1 MNLRFAIIL
10 LCAPLANITSAQSA
24 LYRQGMAT
32 KALWPMMESVH
43 KKNKATDSYTYKEF
57 IYVANGQWTELDE
70 TVITAL
76 QAELPIGRTVTVIKD
91 GTTVEALRAA
101 NPAAHIFFFE
111 VRKNV
116 MIEKQTGTGAATGSS
131 TRYALD
137 FKMHDESGSCQAVEV
152 NHLICFPPDVIAKIL
167 VKNVLQLHVAMGAF
181 LDAGHKDHYE
191 DMQTAYVDDIVSLKD
206 KTLTVASTDLNV
218 DEAAMKGAYTGTIQ
232 TKSKEEVYEL
242 IRSGADAYVLLAPD
256 DGCKSKVEDTRVTN
270 VKVLYHCATGKCY
283 VPRFPDARKTFE
295 GFGFTLADFQYLE
308 KPKF

>member
-1 MNLRFAIIL
+1 MQPRTAITL
-10 LCAPLANITSAQSA
+10 FYVLLANVISAQSS
-24 LYRQGMAT
+24 LYGQGMAT
-32 KALWPMMESVH
+32 KSLWPMMESVH

-57 IYVANGQWTELDE
+57 IYLANGEWTELDE
-70 TVITAL
+70 PVIAAL
-76 QAELPIGRTVTVIKD
+76 QAELPSGRTVTVIKD
-91 GTTVEALRAA
+91 GTTVEGVRAA
-101 NPAAHIFFFE
+101 NPTAHVFFFE
-111 VRKNV
+111 LRKNV

-152 NHLICFPPDVIAKIL
+152 NHLICFPPDVIAKML

-181 LDAGHKDHYE
+181 LDAGHKDHYA
-191 DMQTAYVDDIVSLKD
+191 DMQKGYLDDISSRKD

-232 TKSKEEVYEL
+232 IMSKEEVYEL

-256 DGCKSKVEDTRVTN
+256 DGCKNKVEDTRVTN
-270 VKVLYHCATGKCY
+270 VKVLYHCTTGKCY
-283 VPRFPDARKTFE
+283 VPRFPDVRKTFE

-308 KPKF
+308 KPKL

>member
-1 MNLRFAIIL
+1 MKTRIALGFF
-10 LCAPLANITSAQSA
+10 CLAQTTALSAQSA

-32 KALWPMMESVH
+32 KALWPIMESVH

-57 IYVANGQWTELDE
+57 IYLANGQWTELDAP
-70 TVITAL
+70 VIAAL
-76 QAELPIGRTVTVIKD
+76 QAELPNGNAVTVVDD
-91 GTTVEALRAA
+91 GTSVEALRAA
-101 NPAAHIFFFE
+101 NPAAHVFFFE

-116 MIEKQTGTGAATGSS
+116 MVEKQTGTGAATGAS

-167 VKNVLQLHVAMGAF
+167 VKNVLQLHLAMGAF
-181 LDAGHKDHYE
+181 LDAGHKDHYA
-191 DMQTAYVDDIVSLKD
+191 DMQKAYVDDITALKG
-206 KTLTVASTDLNV
+206 KPLTVASTDLNV
-218 DEAAMKGAYTGTIQ
+218 DDAAIRSAYTGTLQ
-232 TKSKEEVYEL
+232 TKTKEEVYDL
-242 IRSGADAYVLLAPD
+242 IRGSADAYVLLAPD
-256 DGCKSKVEDTRVTN
+256 DGCTSTVEDTRVTN

-308 KPKF
+308 KPKL